1 MTESPCTLSPKV
13 VHTNAATKPVL
24 LASYWLALE
33 AEGTNSFFD
42 IPTKRSL
49 SVRHLSQVGVAL
61 ARSRNIN
68 IYAHTDNPVSLP
80 RNYIF
85 TGDNKAAM

>member
-1 MTESPCTLSPKV
+1 MLTCCSTRQTVYQMTESPCTLSPKV
-13 VHTNAATKPVL
+13 VHTNAATKPAL

-33 AEGTNSFFD
+33 AEGTNSFSD

-61 ARSRNIN
+61 A
-68 IYAHTDNPVSLP
+68 
-80 RNYIF
+80 
-85 TGDNKAAM
+85 